1 MSDCPR
7 KLGEEELTLKRTGL
21 GDELHQQLGNEL
33 HYQLGEEQNCNV
45 SKRPSVGGKEES
57 SPIEDFEKY
66 KESQQGGEVVSFP
79 GDVGQILSKYS
90 FLTSTKMPP
99 STEYH
104 RPGISAVKGKETPK
118 VNKQKEIA
126 KKTKNTAKNKIGSNQ
141 RGDEQDDKK
150 KTAGVAKTSIP
161 AQAPF
166 SYLTLF
172 CPIVNEISGPKGVT
186 HHIFYLV
193 QKIAV
198 VQRKKES

>member
-1 MSDCPR
+1 MSGCPGKLEEEELPLKR
-7 KLGEEELTLKRTGL
+7 TGPGDGLQHQLRNELHHQLGEEE
-21 GDELHQQLGNEL
+21 
-33 HYQLGEEQNCNV
+33 NCNV

-99 STEYH
+99 STEHH
-104 RPGISAVKGKETPK
+104 RPSISAVKGKATPK

-126 KKTKNTAKNKIGSNQ
+126 KKAKNTAKNKIGSNQ

-150 KTAGVAKTSIP
+150 S
-161 AQAPF
+161 
-166 SYLTLF
+166 
-172 CPIVNEISGPKGVT
+172 N
-186 HHIFYLV
+186 
-193 QKIAV
+193 
-198 VQRKKES
+198 